1 MTCDYKNVFEHKQ
14 LTDVCDHL
22 GNKWL
27 DFIEGLT
34 AVGFNKVFGWG
45 KKRVGEM
52 YDGSQEMLN
61 EYMSLYASDGDS
73 VWETTLTANFSL
85 ERQLKDIGV
94 DIDAI
99 NRDIP
104 IYDGFVKFWRPEK
117 DRQKHDWR
125 ADWVANMDK
134 KLFVYLGVLFLWAHE
149 KHGYAGLRLNRVYRY
164 LRTEYARFA
173 ELYLMCR
180 DKENHQMVGMIER
193 VTKQANAICGDVEE
207 ETAYMTIDE
216 FIALK
221 KKTAPTA

>member
-1 MTCDYKNVFEHKQ
+1 MTCDWKNAFEHQQ

-34 AVGFNKVFGWG
+34 TVGFNKVFGWG

-61 EYMSLYASDGDS
+61 EYMSLYASEKDTI
-73 VWETTLTANFSL
+73 WETTLTANFSL

-94 DIDAI
+94 DIAAI

-104 IYDGFVKFWRPEK
+104 IYDGFGKLWRNKK
-117 DRQKHDWR
+117 DRDQHGFRVNWIET
-125 ADWVANMDK
+125 MEK
-134 KLFVYLGVLFLWAHE
+134 KLFVHWGVLFLWTHG

-164 LRTEYARFA
+164 IRTEYVKFA

-180 DKENHQMVGMIER
+180 EKDNYKMVGMIEA
-193 VTKQANAICGDVEE
+193 VVKEANAICGDVEE
-207 ETAYMTIDE
+207 PAQYMSIDE
-216 FIALK
+216 FIKLK
-221 KKTAPTA
+221 KKTAPMA